1 MDRRCDGSRRSQE
14 EAENFPSGV
23 DKSSAKLSII
33 SPTYPVLLLQF
44 LYPLLRFL
52 FKNKKTVD
60 PSTPKS
66 DQLQISP
73 AASPEILHHTQMKDD
88 TTNSPY
94 PTCSHFSLNG
104 WVNVLFEP
112 QPTSKDAL
120 LALSSS
126 SSRLIL
132 FALSFPLL

>member
-1 MDRRCDGSRRSQE
+1 MKGVGEVNE
-14 EAENFPSGV
+14 EAKNFPSGV

-44 LYPLLRFL
+44 LYPLLRIL

-94 PTCSHFSLNG
+94 PTYSHFSLNG